1 MMQLEDAPVAPPPT
15 LGIADRWIRSR
26 LAAAI
31 AEIGGDADS
40 PGAFGEYRFNDA
52 AARLYEFTW
61 HEFCDWYIEM
71 SKITLAEGGDAAAAT
86 RHTLGDVLECL
97 MRLLHPI
104 VPFISEEIWQALVQ
118 PAAGT
123 SICTAR
129 YPDGA
134 SAVRDPE
141 AEARIGRL
149 IEIVRAV
156 RNIRAEMRIP
166 PGRALDVTLV
176 LPDDAVRTGIAADE
190 TMLRTLARI
199 ETLAYRPPGTR
210 LRGAATAI
218 VDDIEILVPLEGIVD
233 LEAEATRLA
242 KEIGKVTGE
251 LAGVERKLADPK
263 FRSRA
268 PEAIVEEQ
276 EQKAAAMATKKATLE
291 RSLKTL
297 DDARA
302 G

>member
-1 MMQLEDAPVAPPPT
+1 
-15 LGIADRWIRSR
+15 
-26 LAAAI
+26 
-31 AEIGGDADS
+31 
-40 PGAFGEYRFNDA
+40 
-52 AARLYEFTW
+52 
-61 HEFCDWYIEM
+61 
-71 SKITLAEGGDAAAAT
+71 
-86 RHTLGDVLECL
+86 
-97 MRLLHPI
+97 
-104 VPFISEEIWQALVQ
+104 
-118 PAAGT
+118 
-123 SICTAR
+123 
-129 YPDGA
+129 
-134 SAVRDPE
+134 
-141 AEARIGRL
+141 
-149 IEIVRAV
+149 
-156 RNIRAEMRIP
+156 
-166 PGRALDVTLV
+166 V